1 MRELANRK
9 DLTVIDTHFAFGK
22 NWAEYAKRVSQVE
35 IDEAVRS
42 LGRLLGGHN
51 LGGKRVLDIGCGS
64 GLHSLAAIKLGARE
78 IVAID
83 IDPES
88 VLTAQALLQRYAAE
102 SNFRIFKTSVFDLH
116 PDDLGL
122 FDLVY
127 SWGVLHHT
135 GDMYRAIRRAAQMV
149 TAHGEFVFA
158 LYHRTLMC
166 PIWVLEKKWYSRAS
180 RTGQSAVRLMYIAL
194 QVLRLWA
201 KGRSYR
207 DFVDD
212 YHRSRGMSY
221 YHDIHD
227 WLGGYP
233 YESILP
239 NDVER
244 LMIELGFSRVRCFVR
259 DWFGARIGLFGT
271 GCDEYVYHSD
281 LGAQQYCIKSESE
294 AAAQR

>member
-1 MRELANRK
+1 VRELANRK
-9 DLTVIDTHFAFGK
+9 DLTLIDTHFAFGK
-22 NWAEYAKRVSQVE
+22 NWADYAKRVSEVE
-35 IDEAVRS
+35 VDEAVKS
-42 LGRLLGGHN
+42 LARLLGGHN

-64 GLHSLAAIKLGARE
+64 GLHSLAALKLGARE

-83 IDPES
+83 IDPIS
-88 VLTAQALLQRYAAE
+88 VLTTQALLQRYAAE

-116 PDDLGL
+116 SDDFGF

-135 GDMYRAIRRAAQMV
+135 GDMYRAIRRAARMLN
-149 TAHGEFVFA
+149 AHGEFVFA

-166 PIWVLEKKWYSRAS
+166 PVWVLEKKWYSKAS
-180 RTGQSAVRLMYIAL
+180 RTGQSAVRAMYIAL

-201 KGRSYR
+201 KGRRYR

-212 YHRSRGMSY
+212 YHKSRGMSY
-221 YHDIHD
+221 YNDIHD

-239 NDVER
+239 DDVER
-244 LMIELGFSRVRCFVR
+244 LMIELGFFRVRCFVR
-259 DWFGARIGLFGT
+259 EGFGARIGLFGT
-271 GCDEYVYHSD
+271 GCDEYVYRSNF
-281 LGAQQYCIKSESE
+281 GAQQYCLKSESE
-294 AAAQR
+294 VTT